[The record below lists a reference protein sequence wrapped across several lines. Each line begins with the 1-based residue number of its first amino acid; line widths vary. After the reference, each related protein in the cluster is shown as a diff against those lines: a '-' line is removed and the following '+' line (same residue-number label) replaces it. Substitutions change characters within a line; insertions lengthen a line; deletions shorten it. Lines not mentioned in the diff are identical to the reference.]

1 MRGISKAVL
10 WLTVF
15 TAVSAVCAAIV
26 ITALRSPVTGTLSR
40 YTATFSD
47 VSGLMVGD
55 DVRISGVQVG
65 KVETIRL
72 DGRTAKVDFTV
83 LADHTVYHDTDA
95 AVRYQNL
102 LGQRYVEI
110 IPPDTP
116 GKRLRTGAEIPL
128 GHTIPSFDVTKLF
141 NGFRPIFETLDP
153 AQFNQFGENLLR
165 IIQGDETGV
174 GPFLH
179 DLDELSTLAV
189 DRQAVLKVL
198 ITNLA
203 QISRDLGGKSQQLF
217 TMLATLNDVL
227 AKFTSKSQEFS
238 DSIDQELPTFRNI
251 VHLLQYIERIF
262 DGTTTP
268 LYDVLGRMWP
278 QTPTIIAG
286 LSLVPS
292 LIQGMRDSLVADKP
306 ARPAFSCSNGEVTLP
321 GIGEVSFAEQNLVVC
336 RP

>member
-1 MRGISKAVL
+1 MRSTSTAVL

-47 VSGLMVGD
+47 VSGLLAGD

-83 LADHTVYHDTDA
+83 LADHTVYHDTNA

-116 GKRLRTGAEIPL
+116 GERLRAGAEIPL
-128 GHTIPSFDVTKLF
+128 GQTIPSFDVTKLF

-189 DRQAVLKVL
+189 NRQAVLKVL

-203 QISRDLGGKSQQLF
+203 QISGALGGKSQQLF
-217 TMLATLNDVL
+217 RMIATLNDVL
-227 AKFTSKSQEFS
+227 SKFTSESQEFS
-238 DSIDQELPTFRNI
+238 DSIDRELPTFRNV

-268 LYDVLGRMWP
+268 LYDLLGRMWP

-292 LIQGMRDSLVADKP
+292 LIQGMRDSLLDDKP
-306 ARPAFSCSNGEVTLP
+306 ARPAFSCSHGEVSLP
-321 GIGEVSFAEQNLVVC
+321 GIGQVAFAEQNLVVC
-336 RP
+336 QP

>member
-1 MRGISKAVL
+1 MRSISTAVL
-10 WLTVF
+10 WLTAF
-15 TAVSAVCAAIV
+15 TAVSAVCAVIV
-26 ITALRSPVTGTLSR
+26 ITALRSPVTGALTR
-40 YTATFSD
+40 YSATFSD
-47 VSGLMVGD
+47 VSGLFVGD

-72 DGRTAKVDFTV
+72 DGRHAKIDFSV
-83 LADHTVYHDTDA
+83 LADHPVYQDTHA

-102 LGQRYVEI
+102 LGQRYVELI
-110 IPPDTP
+110 QPA
-116 GKRLRTGAEIPL
+116 GGRRLPAGAEIPL
-128 GHTIPSFDVTKLF
+128 GRTIPSFDVTKLF
-141 NGFRPIFETLDP
+141 NGFRPIFQTLDP

-165 IIQGDETGV
+165 VIQGDETGV

-179 DLDELSTLAV
+179 DLDTLSDLAV

-198 ITNLA
+198 IGNLA
-203 QISRDLGGKSQQLF
+203 QISHDLGGKSQQLF
-217 TMLATLNDVL
+217 RLIATLNDVL
-227 AKFTSKSQEFS
+227 AKFTSKAQEFS
-238 DSIDQELPTFRNI
+238 DSIDLELPTFRNA

-268 LYDVLGRMWP
+268 LYDLLSRMWP

-292 LIQGMRDSLVADKP
+292 LIQGMRDSLVDDTPAKP
-306 ARPAFSCSNGEVTLP
+306 KFACSHGEVTLP
-321 GIGEVSFAEQNLVVC
+321 GIGQVSFTQQNLVVC